1 MFDVGFAELFLLSV
15 IGLLVLG
22 PERLP
27 AVART
32 LGGLVRK
39 ARASWYSLRRQIET
53 ELEAA
58 DVTAPMK
65 EASDE
70 LNRASRQFA
79 ETMKDPLSSL
89 GGNAEKT
96 IAPTHNEAGDKAQVS
111 SGTPSEDAGTNA
123 GEDSA
128 PAEGKNG

>member
-79 ETMKDPLSSL
+79 ETMKDPISSL
-89 GGNAEKT
+89 AGDSENH
-96 IAPTHNEAGDKAQVS
+96 IAPTYNEAGDDVKN
-111 SGTPSEDAGTNA
+111 PEREDK
-123 GEDSA
+123 EDDT
-128 PAEGKNG
+128 PAEGKHG